1 MEPPDLESGALPYT
15 SPNLAAMAGAI
26 QYISTRNLSDI
37 TAQLPDDNR
46 FLKSWRRQLQ
56 DCMNQQ
62 NARIIRFLVA
72 DISGSSLTDTEII
85 RRATDVIA
93 RYSRPTLAAGASV
106 RDLALDTN
114 TAPAVAEAEREL
126 GMSPF
131 ALRDA
136 MKRAIRMYVS
146 TAVALTT
153 AEVRLGEKLRRLE
166 AVSRRVD
173 DLMFMEPTPQM
184 QPLSEQL
191 RPYLDS
197 VYEKL
202 GIEAEYKEVIAQ
214 HKKFALLKN
223 IVSLGSFQRQSAPT
237 CVICMTKEVSR
248 ALTPCGHT
256 FCDDCCGRQMTACF
270 VCRVQVRDKI
280 PLYFN

>member
-1 MEPPDLESGALPYT
+1 MESLELESGGPYT
-15 SPNLAAMAGAI
+15 SPNIAAMTGAI
-26 QYISTRNLSDI
+26 QFISTRNLSDI
-37 TAQLPDDNR
+37 TAQLPDDSR

-62 NARIIRFLVA
+62 NARVIRFLVA
-72 DISGSSLTDTEII
+72 
-85 RRATDVIA
+85 TDVSASEAEIQRRCNDVLT

-106 RDLALDTN
+106 RDLVLDTN
-114 TAPAVAEAEREL
+114 TGVAVTEIEREL

-136 MKRAIRMYVS
+136 MKRATRMYVS

-153 AEVRLGEKLRRLE
+153 AEVRLEEKLRRLE
-166 AVSRRVD
+166 AVSRRID
-173 DLMFMEPTPQM
+173 DLMFMEPTPQL

-197 VYEKL
+197 VYEKISL
-202 GIEAEYKEVIAQ
+202 EADYRELVAQ
-214 HKKFALLKN
+214 HKKFVLLKN
-223 IVSLGSFQRQSAPT
+223 LVALGSFQRQAAPT
-237 CVICMTKEVSR
+237 CTICMAKEVSR

-256 FCDDCCGRQMTACF
+256 FCEDCCGRQMTACF